1 MAMRRPILYDGIANN
16 QRGKGVGAWLS
27 GLFRS
32 AIPLFRS
39 GGKAVG
45 KQLLSSGLDMARDLA
60 FNKVP
65 LKQTFNRRMGEAG
78 DALGEKFKD
87 KISSLSGTGLGGCR
101 KRKSSRGRGS
111 VVKRRTTTT
120 IRKRT
125 KQSGGAKRKQQQT
138 AAAISRLIRRTL
150 LTKQKRGAGRVQKRT
165 KKRKAGKKKR
175 KVNRRRQQQTTLRSA
190 ADVFA

>member
-1 MAMRRPILYDGIANN
+1 MARAISQQPRRRRRHRVVRGGYISGPVFKGAQYMAMRRPILYDGMANN

-111 VVKRRTTTT
+111 VVKRRRLTTT

-125 KQSGGAKRKQQQT
+125 
-138 AAAISRLIRRTL
+138 
-150 LTKQKRGAGRVQKRT
+150 
-165 KKRKAGKKKR
+165 
-175 KVNRRRQQQTTLRSA
+175 
-190 ADVFA
+190 